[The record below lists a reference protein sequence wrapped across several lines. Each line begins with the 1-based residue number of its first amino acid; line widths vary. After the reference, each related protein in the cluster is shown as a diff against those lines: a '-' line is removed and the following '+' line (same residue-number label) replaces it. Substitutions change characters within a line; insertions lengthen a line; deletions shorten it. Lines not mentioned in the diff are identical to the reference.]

1 MYGNDPLKNCVGL
14 VDIEYHYS
22 EDNLKGVKFR
32 ERARAMNKLSYLLG
46 YKHVKD
52 KSNIDKHE
60 FLNIWKHVI
69 QYRRFTAARMNE
81 LFDVKK
87 PMNNNN
93 MNAKQILLY
102 VNKLLKPYEICIK
115 SYIGKQR
122 ITYYNYMNSVHGY
135 DEKINKIYILQ
146 AHYERSQVE
155 AEGTSS
161 S

>member
-1 MYGNDPLKNCVGL
+1 MKAFVYGNDPLKNCVGL

-32 ERARAMNKLSYLLG
+32 ERARAINKLSYLLG

-69 QYRRFTAARMNE
+69 QYRTFTAARMNE

-87 PMNNNN
+87 
-93 MNAKQILLY
+93 
-102 VNKLLKPYEICIK
+102 
-115 SYIGKQR
+115 
-122 ITYYNYMNSVHGY
+122 T
-135 DEKINKIYILQ
+135 DE
-146 AHYERSQVE
+146 
-155 AEGTSS
+155 
-161 S
+161 